1 MLGHLPGEWSR
12 GKTWPIGSPKESM
25 ASKLTSSG
33 PSAAWTLPRL
43 LTAFNLLTPAADEP
57 AWRQV
62 PGISLKPA
70 AVLIPVIVRDSQL
83 SVLFTRRSVQLR
95 HHPGQISF
103 PGRRQDPEDRD
114 LATTAL
120 RETHEELGIDPSMV
134 QLLGQLPAHA
144 THSQFLITPYL
155 GVLRQMPALQP
166 AAGEV
171 AEAFTLPLAPL
182 LQTAAYGRWLLKRQG
197 QTQEVF
203 GVQLQGRFIWGA
215 TAHMLWQLA
224 IHLSN

>member
-1 MLGHLPGEWSR
+1 MNRGEQQLARLWSH
-12 GKTWPIGSPKESM
+12 
-25 ASKLTSSG
+25 
-33 PSAAWTLPRL
+33 
-43 LTAFNLLTPAADEP
+43 FNLLMPPTAAPLLTRDDH
-57 AWRQV
+57 AGWRQ
-62 PGISLKPA
+62 A
-70 AVLIPVIVRDSQL
+70 AVLIPLILQPDGLQL
-83 SVLFTRRSVQLR
+83 LLTRRSPHLR

-103 PGRRQDPEDRD
+103 PGGRRDPLDTS
-114 LATTAL
+114 LQHTAL
-120 RETHEELGIDPSMV
+120 RETHEELGIAPSMV
-134 QLLGQLPAHA
+134 QLLGQLSVHA

-155 GVLRQMPALQP
+155 GVLRQMPELQP

-203 GVQLQGRFIWGA
+203 GVQLQGRLIWGA

>member
-1 MLGHLPGEWSR
+1 MNRGEQQLARLWSH
-12 GKTWPIGSPKESM
+12 
-25 ASKLTSSG
+25 
-33 PSAAWTLPRL
+33 
-43 LTAFNLLTPAADEP
+43 FNLLMPPTAAPLLTRDDH
-57 AWRQV
+57 AGWRQ
-62 PGISLKPA
+62 A
-70 AVLIPVIVRDSQL
+70 AVLIPLILQPDGLQL
-83 SVLFTRRSVQLR
+83 LLTRRSPHLR

-103 PGRRQDPEDRD
+103 PGGRRDPLDTS
-114 LATTAL
+114 LQHTAL
-120 RETHEELGIDPSMV
+120 RETHEELGIAPAMV
-134 QLLGQLPAHA
+134 QLLGQLPIHA

-155 GVLRQMPALQP
+155 GVLRQMPTLQP

-203 GVQLQGRFIWGA
+203 GVQLQGRLIWGA

>member
-1 MLGHLPGEWSR
+1 MNRGEQQLARLWSH
-12 GKTWPIGSPKESM
+12 
-25 ASKLTSSG
+25 
-33 PSAAWTLPRL
+33 
-43 LTAFNLLTPAADEP
+43 FNLLMPPTAAPLLTRDDH
-57 AWRQV
+57 AGWRQ
-62 PGISLKPA
+62 A
-70 AVLIPVIVRDSQL
+70 AVLIPLILQPDGLQL
-83 SVLFTRRSVQLR
+83 LLTRRSPHLR

-103 PGRRQDPEDRD
+103 PGGRRDPLDTS
-114 LATTAL
+114 LQHTAL
-120 RETHEELGIDPSMV
+120 RETHEELGIAPSMV
-134 QLLGQLPAHA
+134 QLLGQLSVHA

-155 GVLRQMPALQP
+155 GVLRQMPELQP

-182 LQTAAYGRWLLKRQG
+182 LQAAAYGRWLLKRQG

-203 GVQLQGRFIWGA
+203 GVQLQGRLIWGA

>member
-1 MLGHLPGEWSR
+1 MNRGEQQLARLWSH
-12 GKTWPIGSPKESM
+12 
-25 ASKLTSSG
+25 
-33 PSAAWTLPRL
+33 
-43 LTAFNLLTPAADEP
+43 FNLLMPPTAAPLLTRDDH
-57 AWRQV
+57 AGWRQ
-62 PGISLKPA
+62 A
-70 AVLIPVIVRDSQL
+70 AVLIPLILQPDGLQL
-83 SVLFTRRSVQLR
+83 LLTRRSPHLR

-103 PGRRQDPEDRD
+103 PGGRRDPLDTS
-114 LATTAL
+114 LQHTAL
-120 RETHEELGIDPSMV
+120 RETHEELGIAPSMV
-134 QLLGQLPAHA
+134 QLLGQLSVHA

-155 GVLRQMPALQP
+155 GVLRQMPTLQP

-203 GVQLQGRFIWGA
+203 GVQLQGRLIWGA
-215 TAHMLWQLA
+215 TAHMLCQLA

>member
-1 MLGHLPGEWSR
+1 MNRGEQQLARLWSH
-12 GKTWPIGSPKESM
+12 
-25 ASKLTSSG
+25 
-33 PSAAWTLPRL
+33 
-43 LTAFNLLTPAADEP
+43 FNLLMPPTAAPLLTRDDH
-57 AWRQV
+57 AGWRQ
-62 PGISLKPA
+62 A
-70 AVLIPVIVRDSQL
+70 AVLIPLILQPDGLQL
-83 SVLFTRRSVQLR
+83 LLTRRSPHLR

-103 PGRRQDPEDRD
+103 PGGRRDPLDTS
-114 LATTAL
+114 LQHTAL
-120 RETHEELGIDPSMV
+120 RETHEELGIAPSMV
-134 QLLGQLPAHA
+134 QLLGQLSVHA

-155 GVLRQMPALQP
+155 GVLRQMSTLQP

-203 GVQLQGRFIWGA
+203 GVQLQGRLIWGA
-215 TAHMLWQLA
+215 TANILWQLA

>member
-1 MLGHLPGEWSR
+1 MNRGEQQLARLWSH
-12 GKTWPIGSPKESM
+12 
-25 ASKLTSSG
+25 
-33 PSAAWTLPRL
+33 
-43 LTAFNLLTPAADEP
+43 FNLLTPPTAAPLLTRDDH
-57 AWRQV
+57 AGWRQ
-62 PGISLKPA
+62 A
-70 AVLIPVIVRDSQL
+70 AVLIPLILQPDGLQL
-83 SVLFTRRSVQLR
+83 LLTRRSSHLR

-103 PGRRQDPEDRD
+103 PGGRRDPLDIS
-114 LATTAL
+114 LQHTAL
-120 RETHEELGIDPSMV
+120 RETHEELGIAPAMV
-134 QLLGQLPAHA
+134 QLLGQLPIHA

>member
-1 MLGHLPGEWSR
+1 MNRGEQQLARLWSH
-12 GKTWPIGSPKESM
+12 
-25 ASKLTSSG
+25 
-33 PSAAWTLPRL
+33 
-43 LTAFNLLTPAADEP
+43 FNLLMPPTAAPLLTRDDH
-57 AWRQV
+57 AGWRQ
-62 PGISLKPA
+62 A
-70 AVLIPVIVRDSQL
+70 AVLIPLILQPDGLQL
-83 SVLFTRRSVQLR
+83 LLTRRSPHLR

-103 PGRRQDPEDRD
+103 PGGRRDPLDTS
-114 LATTAL
+114 LQHTAL
-120 RETHEELGIDPSMV
+120 RETHEELGIAPSMV
-134 QLLGQLPAHA
+134 QLLGQLPVHA

-155 GVLRQMPALQP
+155 GVLRQMPELQP

-197 QTQEVF
+197 QTQKVF

>member
-1 MLGHLPGEWSR
+1 MNRGEQQLARLWSH
-12 GKTWPIGSPKESM
+12 
-25 ASKLTSSG
+25 
-33 PSAAWTLPRL
+33 
-43 LTAFNLLTPAADEP
+43 FNLLMPPTAAPLLTRDDH
-57 AWRQV
+57 AGWRQ
-62 PGISLKPA
+62 A
-70 AVLIPVIVRDSQL
+70 AVLIPLILQPDGLQL
-83 SVLFTRRSVQLR
+83 LLTRRSPHLR

-103 PGRRQDPEDRD
+103 PGGRRDPLDTS
-114 LATTAL
+114 LQHTAL
-120 RETHEELGIDPSMV
+120 RETHEELGIAPSMV
-134 QLLGQLPAHA
+134 QLLGQLPVHA

-155 GVLRQMPALQP
+155 GVLRQMPTLQP

-203 GVQLQGRFIWGA
+203 GVQLQGRLIWGA